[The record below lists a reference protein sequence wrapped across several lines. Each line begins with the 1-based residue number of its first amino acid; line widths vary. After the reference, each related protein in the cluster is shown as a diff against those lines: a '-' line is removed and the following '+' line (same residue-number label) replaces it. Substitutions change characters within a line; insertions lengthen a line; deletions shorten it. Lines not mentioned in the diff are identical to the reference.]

1 MLEKMPHHM
10 ISESRMN
17 PQPIIFDTTDNEGY
31 GFIPF
36 VFWGINQNV
45 TVIEAKFHLLIDF
58 LFQDDSDVVKHLYPC
73 PRSVLK
79 ISLSLNSTPLPQ
91 L

>member
-1 MLEKMPHHM
+1 MPHHM

-58 LFQDDSDVVKHLYPC
+58 LFKTDSGVVKDLYPC
-73 PRSVLK
+73 PRSVLE
-79 ISLSLNSTPLPQ
+79 ILIYLTLTLLSQ